1 MNDRLS
7 LWRATKKSLNFTN
20 QDIATKAQ
28 LPLRTVEQIMCGK
41 VKAPRLDTVEAIE
54 EALGLGTPPLQWTEE
69 DKALGAG
76 NHPTYLSE
84 KEWRILNAFNDLERT
99 RGEAFADKMIK
110 MIEDISELP
119 EKK

>member
-1 MNDRLS
+1 MNIENINEERKRQHLS
-7 LWRATKKSLNFTN
+7 VAELAL
-20 QDIATKAQ
+20 KAN
-28 LPLRTVEQIMCGK
+28 LPKGTVEK
-41 VKAPRLDTVEAIE
+41 VLFGIVKHPRIDTMQAIE
-54 EALGLGTPPLQWTEE
+54 QALGLSTPPLQWTEA
-69 DKALGAG
+69 DKALGVG

>member
-1 MNDRLS
+1 MNIEQLKIVKKKKRMTLQEISELS
-7 LWRATKKSLNFTN
+7 GIPK
-20 QDIATKAQ
+20 
-28 LPLRTVEQIMCGK
+28 RTVDDIFSGHTK
-41 VKAPRLDTVEAIE
+41 NPRIDTMQAIE
-54 EALGLGTPPLQWTEE
+54 QALGLSTPPLQWTEE

-84 KEWRILNAFNDLERT
+84 KEWRILNAFNDLERS

>member
-1 MNDRLS
+1 MEVQAIKKYLKDNHITYEELAEKSKLS
-7 LWRATKKSLNFTN
+7 ISTIKKIFSGIS
-20 QDIATKAQ
+20 QY
-28 LPLRTVEQIMCGK
+28 
-41 VKAPRLDTVEAIE
+41 PRIDTMQAIE
-54 EALGLGTPPLQWTEE
+54 EALGLSTPPLQWTEE
-69 DKALGAG
+69 EKALGAG

-84 KEWRILNAFNDLERT
+84 KEWRILNAFNDLERS

>member
-1 MNDRLS
+1 MVNLNTYKQKKKELGLTFDQLS
-7 LWRATKKSLNFTN
+7 KMSGV
-20 QDIATKAQ
+20 
-28 LPLRTVEQIMCGK
+28 PLQTLHNIFRGHTQN
-41 VKAPRLDTVEAIE
+41 PRIDTMQAIE
-54 EALGLGTPPLQWTEE
+54 EALGLSTPPLQWTEE
-69 DKALGAG
+69 DKALGVG

>member
-1 MNDRLS
+1 MTIEQLKARKKELKMTFDQLS
-7 LWRATKKSLNFTN
+7 KKSG
-20 QDIATKAQ
+20 IAKRTLEDVFLGQTKN
-28 LPLRTVEQIMCGK
+28 
-41 VKAPRLDTVEAIE
+41 PRIDTMQAIE
-54 EALGLGTPPLQWTEE
+54 EALGLSTPPLQWTEE
-69 DKALGAG
+69 EEALGVG

-84 KEWRILNAFNDLERT
+84 KEWRILNAFNDLERS